1 MNAEARTITKIPVGM
16 RPGVRQL
23 NDASLKVSVPDAV
36 PESMRSHM
44 REITNV
50 YVDPASRRKHLATAL
65 LNLVCQE
72 ADANK
77 ITLLLTAHPE
87 ESDGPTEEQLIDWY
101 KCFGFQKLQH
111 TDNGWLMARRVYEKP
126 RLVSVTQA
134 VREAVREA
142 LAPQEVH

>member
-1 MNAEARTITKIPVGM
+1 MSAEHIREIKNIPVGM

-23 NDASLKVSVPDAV
+23 NDASLKVSVPTAV
-36 PESMRSHM
+36 PEHMRAHM
-44 REITNV
+44 REITHV

-77 ITLLLTAHPE
+77 ITLLLTAQPE
-87 ESDGPTEEQLIDWY
+87 EADGPTADQLIDWY
-101 KCFGFQKLQH
+101 KCFGFQKLQD
-111 TDNGWLMARRVYEKP
+111 TPNGWLLARRVHEKP
-126 RLVSVTQA
+126 RLVSVAQ
-134 VREAVREA
+134 AVREA